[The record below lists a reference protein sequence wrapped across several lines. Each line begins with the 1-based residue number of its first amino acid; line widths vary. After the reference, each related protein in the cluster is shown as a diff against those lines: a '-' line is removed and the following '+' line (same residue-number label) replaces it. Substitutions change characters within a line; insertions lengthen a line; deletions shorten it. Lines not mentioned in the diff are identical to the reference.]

1 MTTTTAAQMV
11 EAPWPASPRSTP
23 QDAREES
30 TSGDAVGA
38 RRVREPIEWEE
49 HIEGAV
55 QVPRGILEFQAD
67 PASPAH
73 NPALEP
79 DRRVIVAR
87 RGGTRATLAAAT
99 LMDLG
104 FTDVVNLVGGMNAWK
119 KAGSAH
125 RRGTRR
131 ALSPAIGP
139 RRRPPWGAVGAGRPG
154 VALSVGTVPAP
165 RRAAGRG

>member
-11 EAPWPASPRSTP
+11 GRAMARVATVTP
-23 QDAREES
+23 EDAREEI
-30 TSGDAVGA
+30 TSGDAVVLD
-38 RRVREPIEWEE
+38 VREPIEWEE

-55 QVPRGILEFQAD
+55 QVPRGILWFQAD

-79 DRRVIVAR
+79 DRRVIVVCHS
-87 RGGTRATLAAAT
+87 GTRATLAAAT

-119 KAGSAH
+119 QAGLPTAEAH
-125 RRGTRR
+125 G
-131 ALSPAIGP
+131 AL
-139 RRRPPWGAVGAGRPG
+139 
-154 VALSVGTVPAP
+154 
-165 RRAAGRG
+165 

>member
-11 EAPWPASPRSTP
+11 GSAMARVATVTP
-23 QDAREES
+23 EDAREEI
-30 TSGDAVGA
+30 TRGDAVVLD
-38 RRVREPIEWEE
+38 VREPIEWEE

-79 DRRVIVAR
+79 DRRVIVVCR
-87 RGGTRATLAAAT
+87 SGTRATLAAAT

-119 KAGSAH
+119 KAGLPTAEAH
-125 RRGTRR
+125 G
-131 ALSPAIGP
+131 AL
-139 RRRPPWGAVGAGRPG
+139 
-154 VALSVGTVPAP
+154 
-165 RRAAGRG
+165 